1 MDVNNMDVVTARS
14 SGGSIS
20 HYNDQQRVDTSRE
33 NDDELGPDVES
44 HYLDNNTNNN
54 GASMLSPI
62 HEPLLLSNRMRGSS
76 SSMSSVPY
84 GAAHGVPDTHKLN
97 DDDVDRKQRG
107 MHISLDLASMPMQKY
122 LEERWYSRA
131 FMRVMMLDWN
141 YRDKRPVGALLL
153 LCYYLFGAGLLLFVT
168 IVLSQYI
175 FMALYENKPIHFS
188 PTAKYLICLFYAN
201 FLLQIVSGS
210 FSVYCAGKRLN
221 KASGCYESELK
232 YILPSVRRCI
242 YFIILFWALGLIG
255 AGLAYRALDPKVVVE
270 ELLAM
275 TVLTLSSCGAVTSNL
290 LFVYID
296 CRVSTDM
303 LQALRKAVTCTS
315 LTITELVA
323 VKADIDKRHR
333 SCQMPNVMMGFNAL
347 VSTLTFIFAIYI
359 ANDTSGA
366 TLTLSVAWYC
376 KEIAYLFMALYD
388 TSNLNHL
395 SEKLTYELG
404 TKLWNED
411 QELLRLQLFANLQAK
426 PIAFTFLGTKPTPW
440 TVLYQVGT
448 MLIAILVSIVR
459 AIVLHT

>member
-20 HYNDQQRVDTSRE
+20 HYNDQQRADTSRE

-62 HEPLLLSNRMRGSS
+62 HEPLLLSNRMRGSG

-175 FMALYENKPIHFS
+175 FMALYENKPIHF
-188 PTAKYLICLFYAN
+188 
-201 FLLQIVSGS
+201 
-210 FSVYCAGKRLN
+210 
-221 KASGCYESELK
+221 
-232 YILPSVRRCI
+232 
-242 YFIILFWALGLIG
+242 
-255 AGLAYRALDPKVVVE
+255 
-270 ELLAM
+270 
-275 TVLTLSSCGAVTSNL
+275 
-290 LFVYID
+290 
-296 CRVSTDM
+296 
-303 LQALRKAVTCTS
+303 
-315 LTITELVA
+315 
-323 VKADIDKRHR
+323 
-333 SCQMPNVMMGFNAL
+333 
-347 VSTLTFIFAIYI
+347 
-359 ANDTSGA
+359 
-366 TLTLSVAWYC
+366 
-376 KEIAYLFMALYD
+376 
-388 TSNLNHL
+388 
-395 SEKLTYELG
+395 
-404 TKLWNED
+404 
-411 QELLRLQLFANLQAK
+411 
-426 PIAFTFLGTKPTPW
+426 
-440 TVLYQVGT
+440 
-448 MLIAILVSIVR
+448 
-459 AIVLHT
+459 